1 MPKGN
6 QPIVNTDQNIN
17 NYMTGGTGPQG
28 FAKFDDPYR
37 INMRTTSYG
46 PDTGYQQ
53 QAMRPNS

>member
-37 INMRTTSYG
+37 IDMRTTSYG
-46 PDTGYQQ
+46 PDTGYQ
-53 QAMRPNS
+53 